1 MVNVTWHSSTA
12 ASFGVG
18 EEMSHMSDDS
28 DEVALPVAYSDSE
41 VELNPLL
48 QFLGNMPEGHHGL
61 PVNSAIKRIVL
72 SPNSGQFLHALARAS
87 RTRVVAS
94 LAFLECASSE
104 METGEIIEFLIS
116 ASDNLILEQM
126 LAKVEGPGTA
136 IAPGLKAALRTS
148 QLLRAHAIGI
158 LNRLL
163 LRGCNRKAA
172 LCAASRKRHLRVR
185 MNLQF
190 AETHELHPLTRQV
203 AYLCENE
210 REIIALDK
218 IMNSLANRAPG
229 VLLDEIPLCRLED
242 LCGLT
247 GLLKQRILKYRRE
260 VAVPDVSHPRL
271 EWLRSV
277 PAIRAAGKTLA
288 NCLRSSAAYPTSLLL
303 GRSFVAIYT
312 PETRADLLLPDRQI
326 VLNIT
331 PTWESGEMVM
341 SVSEARGRENK
352 EISGRKM
359 FEVLNDLSAFT
370 GHKWNIDFRIAM
382 DDLNLYD
389 WQAAF
394 E

>member
-1 MVNVTWHSSTA
+1 MDDKANNA
-12 ASFGVG
+12 
-18 EEMSHMSDDS
+18 MSDDN
-28 DEVALPVAYSDSE
+28 DEVGQSNALPSSE
-41 VELNPLL
+41 DEHNPLL
-48 QFLGNMPEGHHGL
+48 QFLGLVPDDHYDL
-61 PVNSAIKRIVL
+61 PVSTEVKRIL
-72 SPNSGQFLHALARAS
+72 FSTDGGKLLHALARAS
-87 RTRVVAS
+87 RTRVAAS
-94 LAFLECASSE
+94 LAYLQCTSSE
-104 METGEIIEFLIS
+104 MEADEVIAFLIS
-116 ASDNLILEQM
+116 APDNLILEQV

-148 QLLRAHAIGI
+148 QLLRAHALGI

-163 LRGCNRKAA
+163 LQGCNRKAA

-190 AETHELHPLTRQV
+190 AETHELHPLTRQA

-210 REIIALDK
+210 RDIIALDK
-218 IMNSLANRAPG
+218 IISSLASRAPG
-229 VLLDEIPLCRLED
+229 VLPDEIPLRRLED
-242 LCGLT
+242 LSGLT
-247 GLLKQRILKYRRE
+247 GLLKQRILKYRGK

-277 PAIRAAGKTLA
+277 PAIRAAGKTFA
-288 NCLRSSAAYPTSLLL
+288 NCLCSSAAYPTALLL

-312 PETRADLLLPDRQI
+312 FETGARLFLPDQQI

-331 PTWESGEMVM
+331 PTWENGEIVM
-341 SVSEARGRENK
+341 SVSEMRGSENK

-359 FEVLNDLSAFT
+359 FEALNDLSAFT
-370 GHKWNIDFRIAM
+370 GHKWSIDFRIAM

>member
-1 MVNVTWHSSTA
+1 MALDRGSARGTA
-12 ASFGVG
+12 DKANNP
-18 EEMSHMSDDS
+18 MSDYN
-28 DEVALPVAYSDSE
+28 DEVGQSNALPSSE
-41 VELNPLL
+41 DEHNPLL
-48 QFLGNMPEGHHGL
+48 QFLGLVPDDQYDL
-61 PVNSAIKRIVL
+61 PVSTEVKRIVFSTDGGEL
-72 SPNSGQFLHALARAS
+72 LHALARAS
-87 RTRVVAS
+87 RTRVAAS
-94 LAFLECASSE
+94 LAYLQCTSPE
-104 METGEIIEFLIS
+104 MEADEVIAFLIS
-116 ASDNLILEQM
+116 APDNLILEQV
-126 LAKVEGPGTA
+126 LTKVEGPGTA
-136 IAPGLKAALRTS
+136 IAPGLKSAMRTS
-148 QLLRAHAIGI
+148 PLLRAYAIGI

-172 LCAASRKRHLRVR
+172 LSAASRKRHLRVR

-210 REIIALDK
+210 REIIALNK
-218 IMNSLANRAPG
+218 IISSLASRAPG
-229 VLLDEIPLCRLED
+229 VLPDEIPLRRLEG
-242 LCGLT
+242 LSGLT
-247 GLLKQRILKYRRE
+247 GLLKQRILKYRGE

-277 PAIRAAGKTLA
+277 PAIRAAGKVLA

-326 VLNIT
+326 ALNIT

-359 FEVLNDLSAFT
+359 FEALNDLSDFT